1 MAGAVSVNTLRGN
14 KMKIGDLVKYIN
26 HYGKMHHW
34 KEIGIILREIP
45 GTDYRK
51 VVQWSS
57 GMKSSYPA
65 RDLEVI
71 SESR

>member
-1 MAGAVSVNTLRGN
+1 
-14 KMKIGDLVKYIN
+14 MKVGDLVKYVD
-26 HYGKMHHW
+26 HYGYCDW

-45 GTDYRK
+45 GTDRRK
-51 VVQWSS
+51 VVRWST
-57 GMKSSYPA
+57 GMQSSYPA

>member
-1 MAGAVSVNTLRGN
+1 
-14 KMKIGDLVKYIN
+14 MKIGDLVKYIN
-26 HYGKMHHW
+26 HYGKMNDW

-71 SESR
+71 SEGW